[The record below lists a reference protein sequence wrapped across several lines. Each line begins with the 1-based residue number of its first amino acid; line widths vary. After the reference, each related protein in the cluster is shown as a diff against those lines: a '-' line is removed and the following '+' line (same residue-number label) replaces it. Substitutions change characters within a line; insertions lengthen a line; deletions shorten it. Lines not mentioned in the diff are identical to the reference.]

1 MHGEWYYTTDGMG
14 AVWWGLFPR
23 DDEQIRNHALG
34 NAQLAHNPSI
44 DGSWYEINPPGSP
57 EEEQRQPLL

>member
-14 AVWWGLFPR
+14 AVWWRLFPR

-34 NAQLAHNPSI
+34 NAQLAHNSSI
-44 DGSWYEINPPGSP
+44 DRS
-57 EEEQRQPLL
+57 

>member
-23 DDEQIRNHALG
+23 DVDDEQIRNHALG
-34 NAQLAHNPSI
+34 NAQLAHNSSI
-44 DGSWYEINPPGSP
+44 DGS
-57 EEEQRQPLL
+57 